1 MTGDLRFMNVVFRI
15 VKEAIR
21 LDVDKVRSYSSF
33 LVFKLEEAGEED
45 AAHRL
50 RGLLE
55 DSGRDLHPQS
65 ASLAPTISV
74 DQENRFTLPE
84 MVKYQEMREPDMVL
98 DEAQQM
104 AVQECLSIAKS
115 HAQLEAEGLPSSVNM
130 LLYGPPGCGK
140 SRLARHIARDLGLD
154 LYVARLGSL
163 ISSDLGS
170 TSRNI
175 RALLAFASR
184 TPCVLFLD
192 EFDAIAKLRV
202 DAQELGELQRI
213 VNGFIQNLYT
223 LGTQSVLVAAT
234 AHETLLD
241 KAVWRRFDYR
251 VKLDYPG
258 AELRGRLWE
267 EFLGALEFS
276 PKQVAALA
284 DLSEGFSGHEIQ
296 EVCIRLHRR
305 RVITGVA
312 SRFQD
317 LLPTLQGVAIGE
329 GESRKFVAG
338 LDVTD
343 LRGVAVALRQ
353 RNHKV
358 YSYLMLADLLGVSQ
372 ATTHRWSTDRL
383 DG

>member
-1 MTGDLRFMNVVFRI
+1 MTGDLRFMSVVFRI

-33 LVFKLEEAGEED
+33 LIFKLEEAGEED
-45 AAHRL
+45 AARRL

-55 DSGRDLHPQS
+55 DSGHDLGPQS
-65 ASLAPTISV
+65 ASLASTISV
-74 DQENRFTLPE
+74 DQASRFPLPE
-84 MVKYQEMREPDMVL
+84 MVKYQEMREPNMVL
-98 DEAQQM
+98 DEAQQR

-140 SRLARHIARDLGLD
+140 SRLARHIARDLGLE
-154 LYVARLGSL
+154 LYVTRLGSL

-170 TSRNI
+170 TSKNI

-184 TPCVLFLD
+184 RPCVLFLD

-202 DAQELGELQRI
+202 DDQELGELQRI
-213 VNGFIQNLYT
+213 VNSFIQDLYT

-234 AHETLLD
+234 DHETLLD

-251 VKLDYPG
+251 IKLDYPG
-258 AELRGRLWE
+258 AELRRRLWA
-267 EFLGALEFS
+267 EFLGELEFS
-276 PKQVAALA
+276 PKQLATLA

-329 GESRKFVAG
+329 GESRRFVAG
-338 LDVTD
+338 LDTTD
-343 LRGVAVALRQ
+343 LRGVAVALRR
-353 RNHKV
+353 RNAKL
-358 YSYLMLADLLGVSQ
+358 YSFPLLADLLGVSQ
-372 ATTHRWSTDRL
+372 ATTHRWAKD
-383 DG
+383 

>member
-1 MTGDLRFMNVVFRI
+1 MTGDLRFMSVVFRI

-45 AAHRL
+45 AARRL

-55 DSGRDLHPQS
+55 DSGHDLGPQS
-65 ASLAPTISV
+65 ASLASTISV
-74 DQENRFTLPE
+74 DQASRFPLPE
-84 MVKYQEMREPDMVL
+84 MVKYQEMREPNMVL
-98 DEAQQM
+98 DEAQQR

-140 SRLARHIARDLGLD
+140 SRLARHIARDLGLE
-154 LYVARLGSL
+154 LYVTRLGSL

-170 TSRNI
+170 TSKNI

-184 TPCVLFLD
+184 RPCVLFLD

-202 DAQELGELQRI
+202 DDQELGELQRI
-213 VNGFIQNLYT
+213 VNSFIQDLYT

-234 AHETLLD
+234 DHETLLD

-251 VKLDYPG
+251 IKLDYPG
-258 AELRGRLWE
+258 AELRRRLWA
-267 EFLGALEFS
+267 EFLGELEFS
-276 PKQVAALA
+276 PKQLATLA

-329 GESRKFVAG
+329 GESRRFVAG
-338 LDVTD
+338 LDTTD
-343 LRGVAVALRQ
+343 LRGVAVALRR
-353 RNHKV
+353 RNAKL
-358 YSYLMLADLLGVSQ
+358 YSFPLLADLLGVSQ
-372 ATTHRWSTDRL
+372 ATTHRWAKD
-383 DG
+383 

>member
-1 MTGDLRFMNVVFRI
+1 MSVVFRI

-33 LVFKLEEAGEED
+33 LVFKLEEAGEQD
-45 AAHRL
+45 AARRL

-55 DSGRDLHPQS
+55 DSGHDLGPQS
-65 ASLAPTISV
+65 ASLASTISV
-74 DQENRFTLPE
+74 DQASRFPLPE
-84 MVKYQEMREPDMVL
+84 MVKYQEMREPNMVL
-98 DEAQQM
+98 GEAQQR

-140 SRLARHIARDLGLD
+140 SRLARHIARDLGLE
-154 LYVARLGSL
+154 LYVTRLGSL

-170 TSRNI
+170 TSKNI

-184 TPCVLFLD
+184 RPCVLFLD

-202 DAQELGELQRI
+202 DDQELGELQRI
-213 VNGFIQNLYT
+213 VNSFIQDLYT

-234 AHETLLD
+234 DHETLLD

-251 VKLDYPG
+251 IKLDYPG
-258 AELRGRLWE
+258 AELRRRLWA
-267 EFLGALEFS
+267 EFLGELEFS
-276 PKQVAALA
+276 PKQLATLA

-329 GESRKFVAG
+329 GESRRFVAG
-338 LDVTD
+338 LDTTD
-343 LRGVAVALRQ
+343 LRGVAVALRR
-353 RNHKV
+353 RNAKL
-358 YSYLMLADLLGVSQ
+358 YSFPLLADLLGVSQ
-372 ATTHRWSTDRL
+372 ATTHRWAKD
-383 DG
+383 

>member
-1 MTGDLRFMNVVFRI
+1 MTGDLRFMSVVFRI

-33 LVFKLEEAGEED
+33 LIFKLEEAGEED
-45 AAHRL
+45 AARRL

-55 DSGRDLHPQS
+55 DSGHDLRPQS
-65 ASLAPTISV
+65 ASFASTISV
-74 DQENRFTLPE
+74 DQASRFPLPE
-84 MVKYQEMREPDMVL
+84 MVKYQEMREPNMVL
-98 DEAQQM
+98 DETQQR

-140 SRLARHIARDLGLD
+140 SRLARHMARDLGLE
-154 LYVARLGSL
+154 LYVTRLGSL

-170 TSRNI
+170 TSKNI

-184 TPCVLFLD
+184 RPCVLFLD

-213 VNGFIQNLYT
+213 VNSFIQNLYT

-234 AHETLLD
+234 DHETLLD

-251 VKLDYPG
+251 IKLDYPG
-258 AELRGRLWE
+258 AELRGRLWP
-267 EFLGALEFS
+267 EFLGALKFS
-276 PKQVAALA
+276 PKQVATLA

-312 SRFQD
+312 TRFQD

-329 GESRKFVAG
+329 GESRRFVAG
-338 LDVTD
+338 LDTTD
-343 LRGVAVALRQ
+343 LRGVAVALRR
-353 RNHKV
+353 RNARL
-358 YSYLMLADLLGVSQ
+358 YSFPLLADLLGVSQ
-372 ATTHRWSTDRL
+372 ATTHRWAKD
-383 DG
+383 

>member
-1 MTGDLRFMNVVFRI
+1 MTGDLRFMSVVFRI

-33 LVFKLEEAGEED
+33 LVFKLEEAGEQD
-45 AAHRL
+45 AARRL

-55 DSGRDLHPQS
+55 DSGHDLGPQS
-65 ASLAPTISV
+65 ASLASTISV
-74 DQENRFTLPE
+74 DQASRFPLPE
-84 MVKYQEMREPDMVL
+84 MVKYQEMREPNMVL
-98 DEAQQM
+98 GEAQQR

-140 SRLARHIARDLGLD
+140 SRLARHIARDLGLE
-154 LYVARLGSL
+154 LYVTRLGSL

-170 TSRNI
+170 TSKNI

-184 TPCVLFLD
+184 RPCVLFLD

-202 DAQELGELQRI
+202 DDQELGELQRI
-213 VNGFIQNLYT
+213 VNSFIQDLYT

-234 AHETLLD
+234 DHETLLD

-251 VKLDYPG
+251 IKLDYPG
-258 AELRGRLWE
+258 AELRRRLWA
-267 EFLGALEFS
+267 EFLGELEFS
-276 PKQVAALA
+276 PKQLATLA

-329 GESRKFVAG
+329 GESRRFVAG
-338 LDVTD
+338 LDTTD
-343 LRGVAVALRQ
+343 LRGVAVALRR
-353 RNHKV
+353 RNAKL
-358 YSYLMLADLLGVSQ
+358 YSFPLLADLLGVSQ
-372 ATTHRWSTDRL
+372 ATTHRWAKD
-383 DG
+383 